1 MCEAMK
7 MNLLSEEK
15 QQPKYEGYNLK
26 KKNHVTDEE

>member
-26 KKNHVTDEE
+26 KKIM

>member
-1 MCEAMK
+1 MK

-15 QQPKYEGYNLK
+15 QQPKYEGYNY